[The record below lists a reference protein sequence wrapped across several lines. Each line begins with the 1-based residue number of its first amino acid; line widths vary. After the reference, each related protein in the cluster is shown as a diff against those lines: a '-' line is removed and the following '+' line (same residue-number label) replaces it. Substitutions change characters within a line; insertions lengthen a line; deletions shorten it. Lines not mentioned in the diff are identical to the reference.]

1 MLLLQKNVKSFP
13 GCLSPL
19 YFLEVYLYL
28 NFGMYWDTF
37 EVTKWLYERQEGKFD
52 VQLKYWKK

>member
-1 MLLLQKNVKSFP
+1 MLLLQKMWSFP

-19 YFLEVYLYL
+19 YFLEVYLNL
-28 NFGMYWDTF
+28 NFEMHWDTF

-52 VQLKYWKK
+52 VQLK